1 MLAESNIEIM
11 QLSQLLT
18 LNPRMKIKIS
28 GHTDNVG
35 KSEDNMSLS
44 QKRAKSVAEA
54 IIKAGINQDRITVE
68 GMGENA
74 PIDSNESETG
84 RQQNRRTEFVIFR

>member
-1 MLAESNIEIM
+1 MRNSGGSAELLAESNIEIM

-44 QKRAKSVAEA
+44 QKE
-54 IIKAGINQDRITVE
+54 
-68 GMGENA
+68 
-74 PIDSNESETG
+74 
-84 RQQNRRTEFVIFR
+84 QNPLPKPLLRRV